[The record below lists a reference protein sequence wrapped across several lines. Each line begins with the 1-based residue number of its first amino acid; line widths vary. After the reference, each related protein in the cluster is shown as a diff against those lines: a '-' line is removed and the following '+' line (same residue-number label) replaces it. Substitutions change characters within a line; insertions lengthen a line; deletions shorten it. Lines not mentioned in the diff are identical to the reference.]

1 MKRGVAGHSVEQ
13 TKPTIE
19 HIALKDRLS
28 ENQCSKFILLRPTFV
43 LEDHPERRNLDPW
56 WVRRRPAAMT
66 ASRRLIQRVI

>member
-19 HIALKDRLS
+19 HIALKDRLN

-43 LEDHPERRNLDPW
+43 LEDHPER
-56 WVRRRPAAMT
+56 
-66 ASRRLIQRVI
+66 